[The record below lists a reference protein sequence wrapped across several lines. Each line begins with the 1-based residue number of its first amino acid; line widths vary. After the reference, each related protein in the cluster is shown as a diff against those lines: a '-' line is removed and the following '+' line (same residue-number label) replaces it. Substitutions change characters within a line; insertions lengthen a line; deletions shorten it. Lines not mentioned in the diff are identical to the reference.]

1 MKQVPIIPTPV
12 FYTLPE
18 EVRPPRRGMDY
29 GMPLGIPCRRKS
41 ARPGGALGYLAAAS
55 IRSMI
60 VSMEF
65 CCGEFFIASM

>member
-12 FYTLPE
+12 FNTLPE
-18 EVRPPRRGMDY
+18 EVRPHY

-41 ARPGGALGYLAAAS
+41 ARPGGVLGYLAAAS